1 MQPIFLQRCLR
12 HKIEAKHKRR
22 IQMTVCLKKIITN
35 GKSVFPMYVCLARRV
50 TDRGISTDRVVY
62 HIGRI
67 FVFRGDVDLNSAVQ
81 VKFTLPEM
89 NKLAKEAISDTID
102 LLFLS
107 AATVEDSN
115 LSDGASSNLPP
126 LDLNHRP
133 SGEYEMIFEPTTR
146 TLDP

>member
-1 MQPIFLQRCLR
+1 LFFNSP
-12 HKIEAKHKRR
+12 K
-22 IQMTVCLKKIITN
+22 TKK
-35 GKSVFPMYVCLARRV
+35 
-50 TDRGISTDRVVY
+50 DRVVY

-107 AATVEDSN
+107 AATGMYV
-115 LSDGASSNLPP
+115 LL
-126 LDLNHRP
+126 
-133 SGEYEMIFEPTTR
+133 
-146 TLDP
+146 